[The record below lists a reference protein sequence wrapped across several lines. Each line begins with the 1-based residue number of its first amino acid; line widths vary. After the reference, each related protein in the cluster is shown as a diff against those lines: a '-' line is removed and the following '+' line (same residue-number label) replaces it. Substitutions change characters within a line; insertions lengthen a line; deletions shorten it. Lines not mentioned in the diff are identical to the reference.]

1 MHACAQA
8 PSVADCT
15 VMHVRCDAWG
25 GGGGCCGCGLVCR
38 PGVAGGGRGCR
49 LGRGLRSDGL
59 LKFLFLNLRCCQT
72 ITESLHAP
80 GR

>member
-1 MHACAQA
+1 MH
-8 PSVADCT
+8 
-15 VMHVRCDAWG
+15 G
-25 GGGGCCGCGLVCR
+25 
-38 PGVAGGGRGCR
+38 GVAGVVAAAVWFAGRGGRLCSV
-49 LGRGLRSDGL
+49 GRGLRSDGL